1 MYYKDLNLYDFFIA
15 VMEQDSDDK
24 LPSFFLND
32 SKNGE
37 ENPITQKRINKIES
51 NETLSDIH
59 TTKVVKSTNRIHL
72 PSLAIGA
79 GIAVACIFCGV
90 LMVNMINNDTMP
102 ILDEIQQKQIEIEES
117 EQRLQQM
124 AEQPITLSNYIDNA
138 SPILGNPNAPIT
150 MVEFGDYQCTF
161 CSKFF
166 HETEN
171 SIITNY
177 VKTGKVKILFKD
189 FIILGQDSMNAAN
202 AAHCAN
208 DQKLFWEYH
217 SMLYNNWAGE
227 DTGWANLAHLH
238 EFARILG
245 LDYDEFSACMSDL
258 KWDELVRSSSID
270 GNTLGVTGTP
280 TFFVINQNNDVIKIV
295 GAQHYDVFK
304 QIFDS
309 VLEE

>member
-1 MYYKDLNLYDFFIA
+1 
-15 VMEQDSDDK
+15 MESDSDDK

-32 SKNGE
+32 SKNDQE
-37 ENPITQKRINKIES
+37 SLDAQKRINKTES

-59 TTKVVKSTNRIHL
+59 TTKVVRSTNRIHL

-90 LMVNMINNDTMP
+90 LMVNMINSETTP
-102 ILDEIQQKQIEIEES
+102 VLAETPQKQTEITKIQS
-117 EQRLQQM
+117 
-124 AEQPITLSNYIDNA
+124 LSVFTDNA

-177 VKTGKVKILFKD
+177 IKTGKVKILFKD
-189 FIILGQDSMNAAN
+189 YIILGQDSINAAN

-227 DTGWANLAHLH
+227 NTGWADLAHLH
-238 EFARILG
+238 EFANTLG
-245 LDYDEFSACMSDL
+245 LDMDVFSTCMSDL
-258 KWDELVRSSSID
+258 KWKELVNLSSKD
-270 GNTLGVTGTP
+270 GQKLGVSGTP
-280 TFFVINQNNDVIKIV
+280 TFFVIDQNNDVIKIV

-309 VLEE
+309 VLDE